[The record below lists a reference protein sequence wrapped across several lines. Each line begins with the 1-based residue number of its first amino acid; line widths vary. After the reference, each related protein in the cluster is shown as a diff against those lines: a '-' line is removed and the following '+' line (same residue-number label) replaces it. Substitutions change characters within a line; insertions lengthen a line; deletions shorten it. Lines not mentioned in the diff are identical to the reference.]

1 METIHETY
9 TRTLCSNC
17 KNRYKCQEE
26 LRKRL
31 DNTIRCNNYE
41 REDKTQRKSNQQIG
55 KSGNTYYANCMTRK
69 CEQCKFYNKC
79 FKKENKE
86 ELKC

>member
-1 METIHETY
+1 MKEKLKH
-9 TRTLCSNC
+9 
-17 KNRYKCQEE
+17 
-26 LRKRL
+26 
-31 DNTIRCNNYE
+31 
-41 REDKTQRKSNQQIG
+41 REKSNQQIG
-55 KSGNTYYANCMTRK
+55 KCGNTYYTNCMIRK

>member
-9 TRTLCSNC
+9 TRILCSNC

-31 DNTIRCNNYE
+31 DNTIRCDKYE
-41 REDKTQRKSNQQIG
+41 TENKIQRKKQP
-55 KSGNTYYANCMTRK
+55 ANWQVWQYILYK
-69 CEQCKFYNKC
+69 LYD
-79 FKKENKE
+79 KKM
-86 ELKC
+86 